1 MVQRRRA
8 DAASRRVAAV
18 NAAVT
23 GGTGFLGRVL
33 LRVLAPQADEI
44 RALVRRGEDE
54 AALRA
59 LGALPIRGDLTLPGA
74 CDELV
79 RTNDVVFHAAARVDM
94 TGPWSE
100 FSRTTVTGTRRL
112 LEAAL
117 PCRPSRFVYV
127 SSAGVYLGARGH
139 GAASADRT
147 PPNPLPYN
155 LYARAKLEGEDLV
168 RGECERA
175 GCPWTIVRL
184 GFLYGPENRALL
196 RHLVPLLE
204 RRRLFIIGS
213 GRNRIATLYV
223 DDAAHAVLLA
233 GRHPAAENKV
243 YDVASDEHVTQ
254 REYLEASADALGLP
268 PPRRH
273 VGRRVAYVAASL
285 AELWAR
291 LRGGVPPFTR
301 AMVVLMAADQVLDT
315 SRIRDELGWRPEVA
329 FEEGM
334 RRTAAW
340 HRQLRAERQ

>member
-1 MVQRRRA
+1 
-8 DAASRRVAAV
+8 VAAV

-33 LRVLAPQADEI
+33 LRGLAQQAGEI
-44 RALVRRGEDE
+44 RALARRAEDE
-54 AALRA
+54 PALMA
-59 LGALPIRGDLTLPGA
+59 LGALPIRGDLTLPGGCA
-74 CDELV
+74 ELV
-79 RTNDVVFHAAARVDM
+79 RRDDVVFHAAARVDM

-147 PPNPLPYN
+147 LPNPLSCN
-155 LYARAKLEGEDLV
+155 LYARAKLEAEDLV

-184 GFLYGPENRALL
+184 GFLYGPGNRALL

-204 RRRLFIIGS
+204 RGRLYIVGS

-233 GRHPAAENKV
+233 GMHPAAEDKI
-243 YDVASDEHVTQ
+243 YDVANDEHVTQ
-254 REYLEASADALGLP
+254 REYLEASADALGLAR
-268 PPRRH
+268 PRRR
-273 VGRRVAYVAASL
+273 VGRRVAYVVAGL

-315 SRIRDELGWRPEVA
+315 SRIRAELGWRPEVA

-334 RRTAAW
+334 RRTAQW
-340 HRQLRAERQ
+340 HRQLRAGHQ

>member
-1 MVQRRRA
+1 
-8 DAASRRVAAV
+8 V

-33 LRVLAPQADEI
+33 LRMLVPRADEV
-44 RALVRRGEDE
+44 RALVRRAEDE

-59 LGALPIRGDLTLPGA
+59 LGAVPIRGDLTLPGGG
-74 CDELV
+74 DELI
-79 RTNDVVFHAAARVDM
+79 RTDDVVFHAAARVDM
-94 TGPWSE
+94 TGSWSE

-127 SSAGVYLGARGH
+127 SSAGVYLGARGR
-139 GAASADRT
+139 GTVSADRT
-147 PPNPLPYN
+147 PAKPLPSN
-155 LYARAKLEGEDLV
+155 LYARAKLEAEDLV
-168 RGECERA
+168 RSECERA

-204 RRRLFIIGS
+204 RGRLFIIGS
-213 GRNRIATLYV
+213 GRNHIATLYV

-233 GRHPAAENKV
+233 GTHPAAEDKI

-254 REYLEASADALGLP
+254 REYLEAAADALGLP
-268 PPRRH
+268 RPRRR
-273 VGRRVAYVAASL
+273 VGRRVAYAAAGL

-315 SRIRDELGWRPEVA
+315 SRTREELGWRPEVA
-329 FEEGM
+329 FEEGI
-334 RRTAAW
+334 RRTAEW
-340 HRQLRAERQ
+340 HRQLRAEHQERPGASCC